1 MERMS
6 IPHLL
11 QRWKELALYSQGLS
25 VTRRVITQT
34 LAPSKTWDSSPAS
47 GIDHGHLL
55 STCALPPN
63 LKLASHTLFMKH
75 LSELK
80 GSREI
85 SERQINRNS
94 RRYRVQGPGGSVAGV
109 VYLGGLHILSRCHLL
124 SHPCS
129 LLSPLS

>member
-47 GIDHGHLL
+47 GIWHVVL
-55 STCALPPN
+55 
-63 LKLASHTLFMKH
+63 
-75 LSELK
+75 LK
-80 GSREI
+80 GEQENSKGF
-85 SERQINRNS
+85 SE
-94 RRYRVQGPGGSVAGV
+94 V
-109 VYLGGLHILSRCHLL
+109 LL
-124 SHPCS
+124 
-129 LLSPLS
+129 